1 VKQYACLGQKI
12 FRVGTLFGQ
21 HCTGRSY
28 RVDPALAECANE
40 GASSEHP
47 YQSRTASRVFLAAH
61 LAYWLEHGAFTH
73 KEALSIIEHARE
85 EILKLCPGK
94 DEVFELVLRPRFLR
108 ILDERALAE
117 WGTADSL
124 N

>member
-1 VKQYACLGQKI
+1 MLTRAEIEEQL
-12 FRVGTLFGQ
+12 RMNRLRRT
-21 HCTGRSY
+21 
-28 RVDPALAECANE
+28 VDV
-40 GASSEHP
+40 
-47 YQSRTASRVFLAAH
+47 T
-61 LAYWLEHGAFTH
+61 AYWLAHSAFTH
-73 KEALSIIEHARE
+73 EEALSIIEHARG

-108 ILDERALAE
+108 ILDERALAK